1 MQGNQI
7 FGEIDMLFSVNS
19 NNIYLASV
27 LQAQVWLCG
36 YKDFLKETFF
46 FIAYNKMDIAAVEKH
61 LQWNVINATV

>member
-27 LQAQVWLCG
+27 LQAQV
-36 YKDFLKETFF
+36 
-46 FIAYNKMDIAAVEKH
+46 
-61 LQWNVINATV
+61 